1 MKNISRR
8 YLLVSVLVL
17 IGTMLLA
24 GCGSKDN
31 NTSLQKVLD
40 KGKLIVGYDENYPPL
55 GFIGTN
61 GKPTGFDIDVATEVC
76 NRLGLELV
84 VKSIDWDEKLNIL
97 NSGEIDC
104 IWSGMSI
111 DDERKAVMCFSDPYM
126 KDDLVFVVRNDS
138 GIKALEDLKG
148 KRIGLQAG
156 SSTIGVFEDSE
167 IYTDSSTEVVDDIY
181 ALMESLDEGT
191 LDAVFIDSIFAY
203 YYISVNDVDYY
214 VLPKVL
220 ATENLAIGFRK
231 DDEGLRDRIQEIL
244 HEMHIDGSLKA
255 IAEKW
260 FGYDITIV
268 K

>member
-1 MKNISRR
+1 M
-8 YLLVSVLVL
+8 
-17 IGTMLLA
+17 
-24 GCGSKDN
+24 
-31 NTSLQKVLD
+31 
-40 KGKLIVGYDENYPPL
+40 
-55 GFIGTN
+55 
-61 GKPTGFDIDVATEVC
+61 
-76 NRLGLELV
+76 
-84 VKSIDWDEKLNIL
+84 
-97 NSGEIDC
+97 
-104 IWSGMSI
+104 
-111 DDERKAVMCFSDPYM
+111 
-126 KDDLVFVVRNDS
+126 
-138 GIKALEDLKG
+138 
-148 KRIGLQAG
+148 
-156 SSTIGVFEDSE
+156 
-167 IYTDSSTEVVDDIY
+167 DDIY
-181 ALMESLDEGT
+181 SLMESLDEGT